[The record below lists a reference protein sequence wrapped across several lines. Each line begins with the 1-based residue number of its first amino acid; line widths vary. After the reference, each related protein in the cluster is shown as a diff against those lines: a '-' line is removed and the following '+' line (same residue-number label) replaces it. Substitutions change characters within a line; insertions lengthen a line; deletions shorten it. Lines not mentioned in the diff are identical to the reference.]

1 MNIENAEYTRLNTP
15 SVTQFLG
22 KIEDIRVSL
31 THPNLLDSISAA
43 EIIER
48 LKYPP
53 LLLIDIKTDQNFC
66 QPALSSGSPR
76 INVLGLVCGQ
86 AINRDTHR
94 LQLQP
99 CNFFIDFHRNRVQP
113 WF

>member
-1 MNIENAEYTRLNTP
+1 MKVENAEYARLNAL

-22 KIEDIRVSL
+22 KMKDIRVSL
-31 THPNLLDSISAA
+31 THPNLLDSISGA

-53 LLLIDIKTDQNFC
+53 LLLMDTKTDQNFC

-76 INVLGLVCGQ
+76 VNVLGLLCGQ
-86 AINRDTHR
+86 AINRDAHR

-99 CNFFIDFHRNRVQP
+99 CNFFIDLHRN
-113 WF
+113 